1 MPASALL
8 PLLLAA
14 FAVAGLAPAARAAG
28 SAPVAPNPG
37 CTPRLLV
44 LSAFPAE
51 LGRIFAAATLDQG
64 QPVVVDGRSF
74 YQGRLEGQDVVM
86 ALSGIGPVNARAT
99 TTAAFAHFQCPS
111 KPGISGV
118 VFSGVAGG
126 GGPSFIGDV
135 TIPSRWTLDNGA
147 TWQYADPAMQA
158 TAARVAPSV
167 KLERTNPLGDPA
179 CTCQDPG
186 LVKTVTLPH
195 APKIIVGGDGTTTD
209 PFGGRA
215 VPCAPGAGDLGGCE
229 PCRAALASP
238 TQDAQRFAT
247 DMRALLDP
255 GFFEALIAPAP
266 PSSKT
271 YVASDEETAAV
282 ARVAGHNSTPF
293 VAFRAISDGA
303 GDPLMLPGFPSQFFV
318 YKQLAADN
326 AAAAALA
333 FLKAWR
339 GGR

>member
-1 MPASALL
+1 M
-8 PLLLAA
+8 
-14 FAVAGLAPAARAAG
+14 V
-28 SAPVAPNPG
+28 
-37 CTPRLLV
+37 
-44 LSAFPAE
+44 SAFPAE
-51 LGRIFAAATLDQG
+51 LGRIFAAATLDKG

-74 YQGRLEGQDVVM
+74 YQGRLEGHDVIM
-86 ALSGIGPVNARAT
+86 ALTGIGPVNANAT
-99 TTAAFAHFQCPS
+99 TEAAFAHFRCPS
-111 KPGISGV
+111 APGRPGISGV

-126 GGPSFIGDV
+126 GGPSAIGDV
-135 TIPSRWTLDNGA
+135 TIPSRWTQDNGA

-167 KLERTNPLGDPA
+167 KLEHTTPLGDPA

-186 LVKTVTLPH
+186 LVKTVTLTR

-215 VPCAPGAGDLGGCE
+215 VPCFPGAGDLGGCQ
-229 PCRAALASP
+229 PCRASLAAPSS
-238 TQDAQRFAT
+238 DARRFVT
-247 DMRALLDP
+247 DMRALADP
-255 GFFEALIAPAP
+255 GFFAALIAPAP
-266 PSSKT
+266 ASSRT

-282 ARVAGHNSTPF
+282 ARVAVHHGTPF

-333 FLKAWR
+333 FLRAWP